1 MKQTLNAQMGLF
13 NQSFHIFIALAGP
26 KNFVLQNYVAISGKP
41 VIILCFPGNPKN
53 SQK

>member
-13 NQSFHIFIALAGP
+13 IQSFHIFIAQVGP
-26 KNFVLQNYVAISGKP
+26 KNFVLQNYAAISGNP